1 MGSGGADIVPLLEGN
16 LVDRTSV
23 SQRLQKAASATR
35 HVTPIRTVG
44 VTSDLQETKPST
56 RTVQQSRKNKKNAH
70 AALPFVLVEK
80 ALDAAGK

>member
-1 MGSGGADIVPLLEGN
+1 MGSGGADIVPLLEGSRPN
-16 LVDRTSV
+16 VGFAKAA
-23 SQRLQKAASATR
+23 KAASATR

-56 RTVQQSRKNKKNAH
+56 RTVVQQSREEKKNAN

>member
-1 MGSGGADIVPLLEGN
+1 MGSGGADIVPLLEGSRPN
-16 LVDRTSV
+16 VGFAKAA
-23 SQRLQKAASATR
+23 KAASATR

-56 RTVQQSRKNKKNAH
+56 RTVQQSRKKKQNAN
-70 AALPFVLVEK
+70 AAVPFVLVEK